1 MEKVCYSPGGLDGR
15 TQVTQWRNESYIV
28 TSLVFQCASIQLLM
42 NICPYLPKG
51 YLLSTT
57 YSHSS

>member
-1 MEKVCYSPGGLDGR
+1 MEKVRYSPGGLDGR
-15 TQVTQWRNESYIV
+15 TQVTPWKNGSYSV

-51 YLLSTT
+51 HLLNTT